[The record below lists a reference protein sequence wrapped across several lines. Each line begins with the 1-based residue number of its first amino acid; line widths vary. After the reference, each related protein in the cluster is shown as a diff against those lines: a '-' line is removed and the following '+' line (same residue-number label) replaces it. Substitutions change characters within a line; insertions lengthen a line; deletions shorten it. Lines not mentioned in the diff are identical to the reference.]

1 VIATIAA
8 MKPLRRGRAAHGI
21 ALALF
26 VAAAIAFNALARTG
40 PEPIPDVALADLP
53 REAQQV
59 YAQIGKGGPFRYD
72 RDGVVFGNRE
82 KLLPEKARGYY
93 HEYTVRTPG
102 AKNRGAR
109 RVICGGP
116 STTPDVC
123 YYTDDHYGSF
133 RRIRQ

>member
-1 VIATIAA
+1 VIATKAGV
-8 MKPLRRGRAAHGI
+8 KPLRRGGAAHVL
-21 ALALF
+21 ALALW

-40 PEPIPDVALADLP
+40 PEPIPDVALSELP
-53 REAQQV
+53 KEAQQV

-116 STTPDVC
+116 STTPDAC
-123 YYTDDHYGSF
+123 YYTDDHYRSF